1 MRRPVWKAVLASRI
15 DRLAEREKR
24 VLQTASV
31 IGKQFSEMLLRLVF
45 ARVAPLDEVALDQA
59 VAALVAAEFLYEA
72 SV

>member
-59 VAALVAAEFLYEA
+59 VAALVAAEFL
-72 SV
+72 